1 MHNHHMKMSVKTRFE
16 NEATGNSEWPFLS
29 VVIEALFL
37 LSVLLSSQR
46 VSRHLCEILREL
58 LPTLSQS
65 TWYANELSCYHGFS
79 KETNQVPIQFGFF
92 PPIWQPVSIASNSV
106 PLPEV
111 RYFSVSKKSTVKK
124 IFNLI
129 NYSVITN
136 FNFKSICL
144 MFFFV
149 LNKN

>member
-37 LSVLLSSQR
+37 LSVLLFSQR

-65 TWYANELSCYHGFS
+65 TWYENELSCYHGFS

-106 PLPEV
+106 PLLEV
-111 RYFSVSKKSTVKK
+111 RYF
-124 IFNLI
+124 
-129 NYSVITN
+129 
-136 FNFKSICL
+136 
-144 MFFFV
+144 
-149 LNKN
+149 